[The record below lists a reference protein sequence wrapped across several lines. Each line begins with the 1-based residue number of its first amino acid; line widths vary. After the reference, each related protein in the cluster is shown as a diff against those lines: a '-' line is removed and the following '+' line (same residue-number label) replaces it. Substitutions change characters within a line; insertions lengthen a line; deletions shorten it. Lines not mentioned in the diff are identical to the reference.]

1 MYSPSQSD
9 MRAVSSIRP
18 SAPQRIVSEQRSR
31 NMAAVRR
38 SDTKLELRVR
48 SLLHRRGLRYRKDY
62 PVRIA
67 GRLIRPDVVFTR
79 SKIAVFIDSCFWHL
93 CPKHGQIPS
102 SNRAFWKDKL
112 ERNAARDRE
121 QTEALKSEG
130 WTVLRIWEHMPTED
144 AVQIIVNAA
153 RGNP

>member
-1 MYSPSQSD
+1 VAAFD
-9 MRAVSSIRP
+9 P
-18 SAPQRIVSEQRSR
+18 SALERAVSEQRSR
-31 NMAAVRR
+31 NMAAIRR
-38 SDTKLELRVR
+38 SDTKIELRLR

-67 GRLIRPDVVFTR
+67 GRLVRPDIAFTR

-93 CPKHGQIPS
+93 CPEHGQIPS

-121 QTEALKSEG
+121 QTAALESEG
-130 WTVLRIWEHMPTED
+130 WTVLRIWEHIPTED
-144 AVQIIVNAA
+144 AVQTIVNAA
-153 RGNP
+153 RGLRVSDLD

>member
-1 MYSPSQSD
+1 MAAFD
-9 MRAVSSIRP
+9 P
-18 SAPQRIVSEQRSR
+18 SALERAVSEQRSR

-38 SDTKLELRVR
+38 SDTKIELRLR

-67 GRLIRPDVVFTR
+67 GRLIRPDIAFTR

-102 SNRAFWKDKL
+102 SNSAFWKDKL

-121 QTEALKSEG
+121 QTEALESEG
-130 WTVLRIWEHMPTED
+130 WTVLRIWEHTPTED
-144 AVQIIVNAA
+144 AVQTIVNAA
-153 RGNP
+153 RGADRR